1 MNRKTLRALVA
12 PAAMAAALTAGIP
25 IVIPA
30 AQAAPPP
37 ARTPG
42 LAPPPAGWAYLPE
55 LAPYGPADIF
65 HIVRAHAGDQGPAIQ
80 MRVHTAKNVG
90 ILTRDVD
97 VPLGATTQLGW
108 RWKVD
113 QIPSKLIET
122 DPAHHDY
129 FSIAVKFDNGRDLTY
144 MWSAGLTQDFGF
156 DCPLPGW
163 TGREYHVVVRSG
175 AGDLGTWLAEK
186 RDVSADYA
194 KYVGGKA
201 PARIVQ
207 VWFIAN
213 TILQQ
218 GKANARFGDITLGQ
232 GGESAPVK
240 VF

>member
-1 MNRKTLRALVA
+1 MNRTTNFALA
-12 PAAMAAALTAGIP
+12 LLAALGAS
-25 IVIPA
+25 IPA
-30 AQAAPPP
+30 AQAAP
-37 ARTPG
+37 G
-42 LAPPPAGWAYLPE
+42 LATPPEGWAYLPE

-65 HIVRAHAGDQGPAIQ
+65 HIVPGETGPKPQ
-80 MRVHTAKNVG
+80 MQVHTARNVG
-90 ILTRDVD
+90 ILTRNVA
-97 VPLGATTQLGW
+97 VPLRRATTLGW

-113 QIPSKLIET
+113 QIPSKLVET

-144 MWSAGLTQDFGF
+144 MWSVNLTQDFGF

-175 AGDLGTWLAEK
+175 ATDLGKWLTEK
-186 RDVSADYA
+186 RDVAADYA
-194 KYVGGKA
+194 KYIGGKA
-201 PARIVQ
+201 PARITQ

-218 GKANARFGDITLGQ
+218 GEANASFGAITLGQ
-232 GGESAPVK
+232 GGDGKAVR